1 MEIEELVSE
10 KDRIINNLL
19 EGIIDPSNQ
28 AGNLKDLTPAQ
39 LYRQQALKKFL
50 KTTGITWI

>member
-39 LYRQQALKKFL
+39 LYRQQALKNSF
-50 KTTGITWI
+50 